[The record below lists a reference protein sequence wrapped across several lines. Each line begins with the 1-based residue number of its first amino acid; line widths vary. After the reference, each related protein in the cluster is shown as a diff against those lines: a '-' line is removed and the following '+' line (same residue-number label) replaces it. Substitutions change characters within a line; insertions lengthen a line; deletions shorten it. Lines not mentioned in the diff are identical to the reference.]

1 MRLIDKLRSVFKK
14 VQNSEAEERLL
25 ANISQQLDLLASE
38 LASQLEAQASGVKG
52 DENTVFDYI
61 VMDMNGGELQTEWQ
75 DIDHVTSDD
84 IRGTDG
90 YGLLKALII
99 KEGLQ
104 IELLNEQIE
113 EVDDEERERFII
125 RISGWAD

>member
-1 MRLIDKLRSVFKK
+1 MRLIDKLRSLFKK
-14 VQNSEAEERLL
+14 VQNSEPEERLL

-38 LASQLEAQASGVKG
+38 LESQLKAQASGEKG

-61 VMDMNGGELQTEWQ
+61 VMDMKGAELQTEWQ
-75 DIDHVTSDD
+75 DTDYVTRDE
-84 IRGTDG
+84 IMETAG
-90 YGLLKALII
+90 YEVLKALIS

-113 EVDDEERERFII
+113 EVDDEERERFIV